1 MSKRLKRHETLP
13 NLTEDGG
20 DSPEDGLALSS
31 PAYSRPTDF
40 YVVEA
45 IKNTLESSFTGLRST
60 LTDISAQMEKIALK
74 PSPFHAHRADDRIST
89 RTPPSTH
96 TSVSA
101 SHHRAATSEDGFP
114 PRRHHADILGGT
126 APQLPPANMEGGGG
140 GVFQIT
146 GKTYPRKIRAV
157 TVMRLVC
164 FLLRTYQD
172 YPRRASSES
181 SKILLLK
188 PLNH

>member
-1 MSKRLKRHETLP
+1 MICTTL
-13 NLTEDGG
+13 NCRYMRFKT
-20 DSPEDGLALSS
+20 A
-31 PAYSRPTDF
+31 
-40 YVVEA
+40 V
-45 IKNTLESSFTGLRST
+45 TGLWST
-60 LTDISAQMEKIALK
+60 LTDISAQMEKIASR
-74 PSPFHAHRADDRIST
+74 PSPFHAHRADDMIST

-101 SHHRAATSEDGFP
+101 SRHRAATSADGSP
-114 PRRHHADILGGT
+114 PRRHRADILADGSPTPSG
-126 APQLPPANMEGGGG
+126 QYGGGG

-146 GKTYPRKIRAV
+146 GKTYPRKMRAV

-181 SKILLLK
+181 SKIILIK

>member
-1 MSKRLKRHETLP
+1 
-13 NLTEDGG
+13 
-20 DSPEDGLALSS
+20 
-31 PAYSRPTDF
+31 
-40 YVVEA
+40 
-45 IKNTLESSFTGLRST
+45 
-60 LTDISAQMEKIALK
+60 MEKIASR
-74 PSPFHAHRADDRIST
+74 PSPFHAHRADDMIST

-101 SHHRAATSEDGFP
+101 SRHCAATSADGSP
-114 PRRHHADILGGT
+114 PCRHRADILADGSPTPSDQYGGGV
-126 APQLPPANMEGGGG
+126 GGGG

-146 GKTYPRKIRAV
+146 GKTYPRKMRAV

-172 YPRRASSES
+172 YPRRANSES
-181 SKILLLK
+181 SNIILIK